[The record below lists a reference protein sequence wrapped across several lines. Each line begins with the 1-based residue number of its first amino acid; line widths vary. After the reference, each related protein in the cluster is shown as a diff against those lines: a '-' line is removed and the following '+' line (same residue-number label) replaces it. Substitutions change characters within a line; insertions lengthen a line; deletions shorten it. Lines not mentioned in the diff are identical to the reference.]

1 LKKETKTKLLG
12 ALGLLCGAVLLS
24 GCTAN
29 FCSNLDKANMAYPY
43 EQGVT
48 VYCAEN
54 EVPEDYKALSWK
66 PLEAEG
72 NTSVYAYI
80 PVNTT
85 GNFTAKKAN
94 YLANTV
100 ISSANSSLYN
110 IPSQEYFKEMD
121 QKLLKTA
128 VDTAIAD
135 GYQVTDPADSTKKI
149 TLTYANLTATY
160 LNPFSTPDCVGN
172 ESDVKA
178 NYESVL
184 RNYGYLKFYGDDG
197 NLWTTWDSW
206 TEDLKISLGT
216 SYCPD
221 ADFTTL
227 YKNDVNGKISAQ
239 RSCIAT
245 QANKYGHYGDSLNW
259 EVNIEAKSWG
269 YAWDTRHGGFFE
281 GLIVYPVSWLVD
293 TFSYGMD
300 PALSGWGQIWAIV
313 FVTFIVRAVVLAL
326 TFKSTMDQ
334 QKTQALQPELAKLQA
349 KYPNSNQNKAEAARL
364 SQEQM
369 ALYKRNKVNPAS
381 MFLAMIVQ
389 FPIFI
394 CVWGALQG
402 SAVLSSGQ
410 VLNLRLSD
418 TIQTVLM
425 NTSGTWVQNTTGWWT
440 ALVLFLLMSIFQ
452 WLAMMLPQWMT
463 KKKTKKIAKTSANPA
478 QDKQTNTMK
487 WVSYGML
494 IFTIIMGFALPAAMG
509 VYWAIGALISM
520 IQTVITQAVMS
531 KKQAKEKRL

>member
-48 VYCAEN
+48 VYCSKN
-54 EVPEDYKALSWK
+54 EIPTDYQGAGLSWQVYTENSD
-66 PLEAEG
+66 L
-72 NTSVYAYI
+72 YAYI
-80 PVNTT
+80 PVDTN
-85 GNFTAKKAN
+85 GNFAAKKAN

-100 ISSANSSLYN
+100 ISSAKSSLYN

-121 QKLLKTA
+121 QKLLDAAMAAAIGDGITFKNVTLSKANVTA
-128 VDTAIAD
+128 A
-135 GYQVTDPADSTKKI
+135 Q
-149 TLTYANLTATY
+149 
-160 LNPFSTPDCVGN
+160 LNPFSLNDCVGN
-172 ESDVKA
+172 ESGITA
-178 NYESVL
+178 NYDSIL

-197 NLWTTWDSW
+197 NLWTTWDAW
-206 TEDLKISLGT
+206 TEELKAPAKLGVNL
-216 SYCPD
+216 CPD

-227 YKNDVNGKISAQ
+227 YKNDVNSKISAQ

-245 QANKYGHYGDSLNW
+245 QANKYGHYGESLNW
-259 EVNIEAKSWG
+259 EVNIESKSWG

-300 PALSGWGQIWAIV
+300 PSLSGWGQIWAIV
-313 FVTFIVRAVVLAL
+313 FVTFIVRAIILGL

-389 FPIFI
+389 FPVFI

-418 TIQTVLM
+418 TIQSVLM

-440 ALVLFLLMSIFQ
+440 ALVLFVLMSIFQ

-463 KKKTKKIAKTSANPA
+463 KKRTKKIAKTTANPA

-531 KKQAKEKRL
+531 KKQDKEKRL